1 MSMGSPSDQPDGS
14 NWWDRLGWRW
24 RLAAAGAGFVVL
36 AVFAL
41 AIFVLAVR
49 PAPPDMATVWQ
60 RRSEPSITILD
71 KDDKLAMTRGGRE
84 GPVIPLTEMP
94 DYLWQAFVAVEDRR
108 FYEHGAVDPQGLIRA
123 LYVNA
128 ISGRTV
134 QGGSTIT
141 QQLAKMLFLS
151 PERTL
156 VRKIQDVWIATW
168 LENNLSKDAILTLY
182 LNRIYLGAGC
192 YGVEAAAQFYFGKPA
207 KDVTLQEAA
216 MLAALPKAP
225 TRLAPTS
232 NLAAAQK
239 RAGLVLGAM
248 REAGY
253 LKPEQL
259 AQALK
264 TPARPAE
271 TEEKDSANYFA
282 DWLLDQ
288 LWSLPSAEESDRW
301 HGKNLVIHS
310 TYDRQLQQR
319 AELAV
324 MTVLDADAEKKNA
337 KQAALVAMDA
347 SGAVRAM
354 VGGKSYVES
363 QFNRAYQA
371 RRQPGSTFK
380 PFVYLAAL
388 ERGMT
393 PFDKIDDSP
402 ITIDGWSPNNA
413 SGEEFVGERTL
424 ADALAHSVNTAT
436 VRLSQEVGGPS
447 NIVETARRLGIE
459 SPLEPNASI
468 ALGTSEVSL
477 TELAGAYLP
486 FMNGGYAHHPF
497 GIRAVTTDNGE
508 VLYKREE
515 PAEERV
521 VAARYAA
528 DMTAMLNDVVE
539 EGTGQSGRLA
549 EGRPAAG
556 KTGTT
561 QDYRDAWFVG
571 YTPQL
576 LAGVWVGNDENQPM
590 ERIAGG
596 SIPARLFKNFMDRAL
611 YGQEIA
617 ALPTLQERA
626 EEEGEPAVAETP
638 QDQQNGAQPEGR
650 ECHFLFFRVRC

>member
-1 MSMGSPSDQPDGS
+1 M
-14 NWWDRLGWRW
+14 
-24 RLAAAGAGFVVL
+24 
-36 AVFAL
+36 AL
-41 AIFVLAVR
+41 ALVGFLGLVIFVIVVR
-49 PAPPDMATVWQ
+49 PPPPDMATVWQ

-71 KDDKLAMTRGGRE
+71 RDDKLVMTRGGRE

-94 DYLWQAFVAVEDRR
+94 PYLWQAFVAVEDRR
-108 FYEHGAVDPQGLIRA
+108 FYDHGAVDPQGLIRA
-123 LYVNA
+123 VYVNLT
-128 ISGRTV
+128 SGRTV

-141 QQLAKMLFLS
+141 QQLAKNLFLT
-151 PERTL
+151 PERSI
-156 VRKIQDVWIATW
+156 VRKIQEVWIATW

-232 NLAAAQK
+232 NLKAAQK
-239 RAGLVLGAM
+239 RAGLVLASM

-259 AQALK
+259 AEALK
-264 TPARPAE
+264 VPAQPAE
-271 TEEKDSANYFA
+271 TEERDGANYYA

-288 LWSLPSAEESDRW
+288 LWSLPSEEQAQEW
-301 HGKNLVIHS
+301 HGLNIVVHS
-310 TYDRQLQQR
+310 TYDRVVQQR
-319 AELAV
+319 AELALMSV
-324 MTVLDADAEKKNA
+324 IDDAAAKRNA
-337 KQAALVAMDA
+337 KQAALVALTPD
-347 SGAVRAM
+347 GAVRAM

-363 QFNRAYQA
+363 QFNRAAQA

-380 PFVYLAAL
+380 PFVYLTAL
-388 ERGMT
+388 EHGMT
-393 PFDKIDDSP
+393 PFDTVDDSP
-402 ITIDGWSPNNA
+402 ITVDGWSPKNSSNDEFH
-413 SGEEFVGERTL
+413 GEITL
-424 ADALAHSVNTAT
+424 AEALANSVNTAT

-447 NIVETARRLGIE
+447 AVVETARRLGIE

-477 TELAGAYLP
+477 IELAGAYLP
-486 FMNGGYAHHPF
+486 FMNEGYAHHPF
-497 GIRAVTTDNGE
+497 GIRSVTTDNAK
-508 VLYKREE
+508 VLYTREQ
-515 PAEERV
+515 PGEERV

-528 DMTAMLNDVVE
+528 DITAMLNGVVE
-539 EGTGQSGRLA
+539 NGTGRAGRLA
-549 EGRPAAG
+549 DGRPAAG

-576 LAGVWVGNDENQPM
+576 LAGIWVGNDENQPM

-596 SIPARLFKNFMDRAL
+596 SIPAHLFKDFMDRAMRD
-611 YGQEIA
+611 QEMA
-617 ALPTLQERA
+617 YLPTLDDRRH
-626 EEEGEPAVAETP
+626 EEGETPVAEQPPSEGPP
-638 QDQQNGAQPEGR
+638 QEEH